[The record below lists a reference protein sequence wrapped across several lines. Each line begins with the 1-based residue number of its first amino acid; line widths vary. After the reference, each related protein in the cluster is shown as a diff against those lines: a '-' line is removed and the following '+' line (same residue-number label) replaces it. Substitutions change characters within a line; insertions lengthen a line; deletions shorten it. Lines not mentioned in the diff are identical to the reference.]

1 MIHLDTNFLIQ
12 ALVAGS
18 PAESK
23 IQAWLTAGEN
33 LGISTIAWSEF
44 LCGPLNPQEEAL
56 AQTLLAT
63 PEPFL
68 VADARKAADL
78 FNATGRRSRSLADC
92 QIAAVALRCGAP
104 LATGN
109 VSDFTRLQSHG
120 LDLV

>member
-12 ALVAGS
+12 ALVPGS
-18 PAESK
+18 SADSK

-44 LCGPLNPQEEAL
+44 LCGPLNPQEDAL
-56 AQTLLAT
+56 AQTLLAP

-68 VADARKAADL
+68 EADARKAADL

-92 QIAAVALRCGAP
+92 QIAAVAMRCSAP

-120 LDLV
+120 MDLA